1 MGGIYL
7 FVVCIFFLFIVYCSQ
22 FEAIRVLDRDATTA
36 VINHTLKDKDLVD
49 FNVYIR
55 NNKFTKI
62 ELNHI
67 ENNLKCNLN
76 LNLIKNYEISDS
88 KYLELKN
95 FKFLLN
101 NKIALQIIFKDKE
114 LKESFKK
121 KLLLENKGNK
131 FIIISE
137 ENI

>member
-1 MGGIYL
+1 MGSIYL
-7 FVVCIFFLFIVYCSQ
+7 FVVCGFFLFIVYCSQ

-62 ELNHI
+62 EINHI
-67 ENNLKCNLN
+67 ENNLNCNLN
-76 LNLIKNYEISDS
+76 LNLIKKHEIADS